1 MQDGSCRCLEN
12 SWIGDESVG
21 DRYLCNPP
29 GLGQRRKMALA
40 TASKTVGSV
49 MSWLGIDTSVDRTL
63 WISLNTV
70 RRNMMF
76 YYLYEVRNNINGKIY
91 VGVHKTRNLDDGYMG
106 SGKVIN
112 RSIEKY
118 GIDNFTKTILEHF
131 DSVEAMYA
139 REKEVVNEEFLERDD
154 TYNLRRGGFGGFDFI
169 NKNGLSDYK
178 FASKLGVAKALYLRE
193 KFPELEIRRREKQ
206 ADSLKKNGNNK
217 GWIKTQEIATV
228 AAQSEEAKSKRKL
241 TMNSRNHSVGQK
253 NTQYGTTW
261 IWHEMFGNKKI
272 KKELVVDF
280 IDQGWY
286 KTYKPGYRV

>member
-1 MQDGSCRCLEN
+1 
-12 SWIGDESVG
+12 
-21 DRYLCNPP
+21 
-29 GLGQRRKMALA
+29 MALA